1 MGTKETNQPTR
12 RGTLTRKWGRW
23 TEKYDE
29 ASASK
34 VKIDTVYLSIIYS
47 WEPPHAIP
55 NSLLIALK
63 AGFPHQF
70 LRLFM
75 DTSLPSSLKQQML
88 FRPLSWLLRRLR
100 LFWWS
105 PSFLRSP
112 PLSSRTC
119 SSFSLNC
126 LNLCPWLALWAS
138 FPLLSLEWRCSP
150 ELYLGAAPLLVCLHT
165 LLRLSPA
172 PLWPKWSHAN
182 GFQVCLNSHL
192 SPSTDFW
199 TSTWRTTGHSYSTL
213 SPVESITIGP
223 YSHGPSP
230 SISQWPKLKPGVIG
244 PSILSTKALSVSQIS
259 ILLCL
264 CCAPSLLTTA
274 ISSLV
279 ISWWVPCTHIC
290 SFAYHPDPSSTLWS
304 ERSSRNINMMSLPY
318 FNSFSLSKKEV

>member
-112 PLSSRTC
+112 HKWTSWMQIFVPRSAWRGTQTKVKSLKFYAHFCLIWWIWGAFINFSKGSRT
-119 SSFSLNC
+119 
-126 LNLCPWLALWAS
+126 
-138 FPLLSLEWRCSP
+138 
-150 ELYLGAAPLLVCLHT
+150 
-165 LLRLSPA
+165 
-172 PLWPKWSHAN
+172 PK
-182 GFQVCLNSHL
+182 
-192 SPSTDFW
+192 
-199 TSTWRTTGHSYSTL
+199 
-213 SPVESITIGP
+213 
-223 YSHGPSP
+223 
-230 SISQWPKLKPGVIG
+230 K
-244 PSILSTKALSVSQIS
+244 
-259 ILLCL
+259 
-264 CCAPSLLTTA
+264 
-274 ISSLV
+274 
-279 ISWWVPCTHIC
+279 
-290 SFAYHPDPSSTLWS
+290 
-304 ERSSRNINMMSLPY
+304 SRINT
-318 FNSFSLSKKEV
+318 